1 MLWEVRS
8 RAGGLSVVP
17 VSMSESLGFG
27 VAALASCQVEGLRRH
42 GLQVE
47 QHLLHFAA
55 SKPERC

>member
-1 MLWEVRS
+1 M
-8 RAGGLSVVP
+8 P

-27 VAALASCQVEGLRRH
+27 VAALASCQVEGLRLH